1 MAGAMHKY
9 LFVYGT
15 LMTSAVEAKLGKP
28 QRARLQREGT
38 SLGDAT
44 IKGRLHDLGRYPALM
59 ASTSAV
65 AHGEVFRLA
74 NPLSSFRWLDMYEN
88 VVPVR
93 ETYEYERVVRPVWL
107 ASGEEIVAWV
117 YLYKADLPLT
127 SQVADGRWVP
137 R

>member
-1 MAGAMHKY
+1 
-9 LFVYGT
+9 V
-15 LMTSAVEAKLGKP
+15 
-28 QRARLQREGT
+28 
-38 SLGDAT
+38 
-44 IKGRLHDLGRYPALM
+44 
-59 ASTSAV
+59 
-65 AHGEVFRLA
+65 
-74 NPLSSFRWLDMYEN
+74 YEN

-93 ETYEYERVVRPVWL
+93 ETNEYERVVRPVWL